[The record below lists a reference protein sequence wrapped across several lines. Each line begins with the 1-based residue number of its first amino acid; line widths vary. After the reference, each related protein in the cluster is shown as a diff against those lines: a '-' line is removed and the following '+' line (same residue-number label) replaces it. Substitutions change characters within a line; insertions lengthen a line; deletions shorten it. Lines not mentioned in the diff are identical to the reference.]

1 MSPCRRAWRRVSVSA
16 MIEVRNLFKS
26 YGRGEACVHALQGI
40 SMVIKSGGFLAVM
53 GPSGSGKTTLMNI
66 LGCIDTQTRGDYV
79 FAGTD
84 VRRLSNQGK
93 VYLRNRRIGFIFQSF
108 YLLPTLTARQNIE
121 LPMVYSGISPKERR
135 KKSSELL
142 ELTGLEGRS
151 HHFPSELSGG
161 QRQRVAIARA
171 LVNSPGLILAD
182 EPTGNLD
189 SRTGDDIMRM
199 LIELNKQGAT
209 IVLITH
215 EQNVAACA
223 NDLIVLK
230 DGYIVEAA
238 GS

>member
-1 MSPCRRAWRRVSVSA
+1 MSAI
-16 MIEVRNLFKS
+16 IEVRDLCKT
-26 YGRGEACVHALQGI
+26 YGKGEARVHALRGI
-40 SMVIKSGGFLAVM
+40 TLSIQPGGFLAVM

-66 LGCIDTQTRGDYV
+66 LGCIDTQTRGDYI

-84 VRRLSNQGK
+84 VRRLTSQGK

-121 LPMVYSGISPKERR
+121 LPMVYSGIPPKERH

-142 ELTGLEGRS
+142 EMTGLSSRAN
-151 HHFPSELSGG
+151 HLPSELSGG

-171 LVNSPGLILAD
+171 LVNNPSLILAD

-189 SRTGDDIMRM
+189 SRTGADIMRM
-199 LIELNKQGAT
+199 LVDLNKAGAT

-215 EQNVAACA
+215 ERSVADNAKE
-223 NDLIVLK
+223 LIVLK
-230 DGYIVEAA
+230 DGCVVEKV
-238 GS
+238 S

>member
-1 MSPCRRAWRRVSVSA
+1 MSA
-16 MIEVRNLFKS
+16 MIEVKDLCKI
-26 YGRGEACVHALQGI
+26 YGRGEARVHALQGI
-40 SMVIKSGGFLAVM
+40 TLGIEPGGFLAVM

-66 LGCIDTQTRGDYV
+66 LGCIDTQTCGDYI
-79 FAGTD
+79 FAGTN
-84 VRRLSNQGK
+84 VRRLTSQGK

-108 YLLPTLTARQNIE
+108 YLLPSLTARQNIE
-121 LPMVYSGISPKERR
+121 LPMVYSGVSPKDRH

-142 ELTGLEGRS
+142 EMTGLAGRAN
-151 HHFPSELSGG
+151 HLPSELSGG

-171 LVNSPGLILAD
+171 LVNAPTLILAD

-199 LIELNKQGAT
+199 LETLNNQGAT

-215 EQNVAACA
+215 ERHVAESAKE
-223 NDLIVLK
+223 LIVLK
-230 DGYIVEAA
+230 DGCVVVE